1 MNVPW
6 ETDVKMDL
14 IDFGDRLRD
23 VDQAAA
29 EMLAVSIKERGLLNR
44 IKLRKREDGT
54 FKGIFGAHRFV
65 AFQILGRLEI
75 PAVVV
80 ECTDEEARLDEIDE
94 NLYRAELNA
103 YDQANFLEERRQIWE
118 KIYGEVKPGRDK
130 RKSRQLGAIEERNEF
145 RSYYKEVEDK
155 FSLPKRTV
163 QRALERKRCIIK
175 PIWDAL
181 RGRPEAKNGALLDK
195 IADIEITDQARIY
208 EEMKGRGCSI
218 ADAIHLVSADEPKPP
233 PSVEQIVKKVLHAWA
248 AWSESDQR
256 AFLKEVRKLK

>member
-1 MNVPW
+1 M
-6 ETDVKMDL
+6 EL

-44 IKLRKREDGT
+44 VKLRKREDGT

-65 AFQILGRLEI
+65 AFQILERGEI
-75 PAVVV
+75 PAIVV

-94 NLYRAELNA
+94 NLYRAELSA

-130 RKSRQLGAIEERNEF
+130 RKSRQLGAIEVRNEY

-175 PIWDAL
+175 PLWDAL
-181 RGRPEAKNGALLDK
+181 RGKPEAKNGALLDK
-195 IADIEITDQARIY
+195 IADIEVSDQARIF
-208 EEMKGRGCSI
+208 EEMKGRGCSVANAI
-218 ADAIHLVSADEPKPP
+218 ALVSADTPKPM
-233 PSVEQIVKKVLHAWA
+233 PSVVQIMKKVLDAWA
-248 AWSESDQR
+248 SWSETEQK